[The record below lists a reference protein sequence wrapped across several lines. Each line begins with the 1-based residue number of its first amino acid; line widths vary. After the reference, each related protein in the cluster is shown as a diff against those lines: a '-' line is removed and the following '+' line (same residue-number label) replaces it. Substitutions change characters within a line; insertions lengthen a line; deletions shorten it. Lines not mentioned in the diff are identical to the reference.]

1 MVNRWGKQSDEM
13 AYHGMPFHR
22 ERKADEPNI
31 EDACSVFDL
40 FNRMLA

>member
-13 AYHGMPFHR
+13 AYHLIVRG
-22 ERKADEPNI
+22 KADEPII

-40 FNRMLA
+40 FDRILA